1 MLEVLQEGGLFAWLA
16 AGLGIVVN
24 LAILVG
30 FIVALA
36 TGSRGLRLVFGF
48 IGLFGAGCLWLLGWI
63 GHDLGVSLVH
73 GALAYAD
80 PGESLVL
87 MFKGH
92 QETTG
97 PMQVALWMS
106 LLPVFFG
113 MVLLVVGF
121 GMPPK
126 ASTPTESMDG
136 QDARVW
142 VAGLC
147 GAVGAGLAL
156 VATAAYCVFDAFYL
170 PMMFLV

>member
-1 MLEVLQEGGLFAWLA
+1 M
-16 AGLGIVVN
+16 N

-48 IGLFGAGCLWLLGWI
+48 IGLFGAACLWLLGWV
-63 GHDLGVSLVH
+63 GHDLGVSLVN

-80 PGESLVL
+80 PGESLL
-87 MFKGH
+87 LLFKGH
-92 QETTG
+92 QEVTG
-97 PMQVALWMS
+97 AMQVALWMS

-113 MVLLVVGF
+113 MILLVVGF

-126 ASTPTESMDG
+126 SPAPAASTDR

-147 GAVGAGLAL
+147 AAVGAGLAL
-156 VATAAYCVFDAFYL
+156 VAMAAYCVFDAFYL